1 MEDMARN
8 QKHASKAPPMETS
21 IDIVPSSMNS
31 SLQSVVDDTNTE
43 DLALMEGKYSKKEN
57 PQKSTLF

>member
-8 QKHASKAPPMETS
+8 QKHVSKAPQMETS

-31 SLQSVVDDTNTE
+31 TLQSVVDDTNAE
-43 DLALMEGKYSKKEN
+43 DLALMEGNNYFKLIST
-57 PQKSTLF
+57 KS